1 MPRDHPPR
9 GWLSRG
15 YVRAV
20 ALVHLLGVAATPRS
34 PRGGSPADLA
44 RQALTGAL
52 DDAGLTAAEVDGVA
66 IAATDRSFASGAE
79 AVLGPA
85 RRGYNCRCGLGP
97 VALDSAWKAVSA
109 GVSDVVV
116 CLGFDRGPGTA
127 LVDDRRWLEAQA
139 AAAREFL
146 QHSGAEERHL
156 AQVAAK
162 NRRHGAE
169 APGAPLAAVGVE
181 EILASETL
189 LWPLRQLMVAPPAHG
204 AAAIVLAGAA
214 PGARRG
220 PKAPV
225 VRASVMLDASS
236 NGGAES
242 SRAARLAYFSAGV
255 GPEDIDLAEVED
267 PTPVEEIAAY
277 EALEFAPEGAAAE
290 LVESGFTALG
300 GVLPVNASG
309 GALCQGFSRGAGGI
323 RQLVELSLQLRG
335 RAGRR
340 QVPGAR
346 VGLALSG
353 GPATPGGPTGL
364 TIVST

>member
-1 MPRDHPPR
+1 V
-9 GWLSRG
+9 S
-15 YVRAV
+15 A
-20 ALVHLLGVAATPRS
+20 ALA
-34 PRGGSPADLA
+34 
-44 RQALTGAL
+44 
-52 DDAGLTAAEVDGVA
+52 DAGVSAKEVDGVA
-66 IAATDRSFASGAE
+66 IASRDPGFDLGCYD
-79 AVLGPA
+79 VLGEA
-85 RRGYNCRCGLGP
+85 RRPFKCRCGLGA
-97 VALDSAWKAVSA
+97 VALHSSWNAVSSGA
-109 GVSDVVV
+109 SDVVV
-116 CLGFDRGPGTA
+116 CVGHDWPSDEEEGLDPLAA
-127 LVDDRRWLEAQA
+127 LETQA
-139 AAAREFL
+139 AAAREYM
-146 QHSGAEERHL
+146 QHSGATEEHL
-156 AQVAAK
+156 ARVAAK
-162 NRRHGAE
+162 NRRHGA
-169 APGAPLAAVGVE
+169 ANPHALQATAVSPE
-181 EILASETL
+181 EVLASEL
-189 LWPLRQLMVAPPAHG
+189 LVWPLRRLMVAPPAHG

-236 NGGAES
+236 DGGAES

-346 VGLALSG
+346 VGLSLSG